1 MTKAGLLRS
10 CVALVIFAIIV
21 LQSLSHST
29 AQSAGIQLAVD
40 TANTDQD
47 GLFVIYGGLALQG
60 DIGLPVGAGD
70 VNGDGRADI
79 LYGGMYGSTALFT
92 NNGTVNVYL
101 SDGRDTGFIDQATH
115 PSNIFRILGRNSGDL
130 LGTSS
135 SVNGDVNGD
144 G

>member
-1 MTKAGLLRS
+1 MTKAGFFRS
-10 CVALVIFAIIV
+10 CVALVIFTVIV

-70 VNGDGRADI
+70 INGDGRADV
-79 LYGGMYGSTALFT
+79 LYS
-92 NNGTVNVYL
+92 
-101 SDGRDTGFIDQATH
+101 
-115 PSNIFRILGRNSGDL
+115 RIMAPLMC
-130 LGTSS
+130 T
-135 SVNGDVNGD
+135 
-144 G
+144 